1 MSQTMSNEIQNIH
14 YCTIL
19 SAGQW
24 DFLLEGRFS
33 PLRQKCLFRLM
44 NGAVRTRTAYKIKG
58 IDIVLEVG
66 QVAASDVELAEFL
79 DCNRKTVGKLIA
91 RFNRLGML
99 TTRTNNRTSVHS
111 LHFLTGWYVGGVLI
125 TNPHYV
131 RPSAT
136 AKGQTGDVRTP
147 VSDSL
152 PSGDELEAAA
162 VDCHTRGKEAST
174 LEGRIVKISDRIA
187 YINHDIDDA
196 QRAGVLLEKEIPE
209 KAVKVL
215 GASRTAR
222 INTLVHSLV
231 ENSRGGEL
239 AMEPRVQEA
248 FDELHA
254 FMYGHVYHNP
264 CAKGEEKKVP
274 ELVEQLFDFFMNN
287 PQRLPDQMQLI
298 AYQEGLVRAVCD
310 HVAGMT
316 DHFAVQTFTLSL
328 IHI

>member
-1 MSQTMSNEIQNIH
+1 MVL
-14 YCTIL
+14 C
-19 SAGQW
+19 G
-24 DFLLEGRFS
+24 
-33 PLRQKCLFRLM
+33 P
-44 NGAVRTRTAYKIKG
+44 RTAYKIKG

-162 VDCHTRGKEAST
+162 VDCHTRGKETDSQATGAAS
-174 LEGRIVKISDRIA
+174 LYSSYSSLLLSDSSNPSADVHDGDCHNPPSRYVHGGHSRKSA
-187 YINHDIDDA
+187 YHRQWRHGIRRKRR
-196 QRAGVLLEKEIPE
+196 Q
-209 KAVKVL
+209 
-215 GASRTAR
+215 GATARRRTAR
-222 INTLVHSLV
+222 M
-231 ENSRGGEL
+231 
-239 AMEPRVQEA
+239 AA
-248 FDELHA
+248 
-254 FMYGHVYHNP
+254 
-264 CAKGEEKKVP
+264 
-274 ELVEQLFDFFMNN
+274 
-287 PQRLPDQMQLI
+287 RLLRHRLGRSGSI
-298 AYQEGLVRAVCD
+298 GSVFERYSVVVG
-310 HVAGMT
+310 
-316 DHFAVQTFTLSL
+316 
-328 IHI
+328 